1 MIDLPTIDAALSAI
15 ELLQKMGN
23 TQPQFEKARLAL
35 NAEKAVRQQ
44 RNDEPTPIER
54 GKRR

>member
-1 MIDLPTIDAALSAI
+1 MDLATIDTALSAI
-15 ELLQKMGN
+15 ELLQRMGN

-35 NAEKAVRQQ
+35 NTEKASRHQCE
-44 RNDEPTPIER
+44 EPTPIER

>member
-1 MIDLPTIDAALSAI
+1 MIDISTIDTALSAI

-23 TQPQFEKARLAL
+23 TQPQFEAARKKL
-35 NAEKAVRQQ
+35 NAEKAQFR
-44 RNDEPTPIER
+44 REEPTPIQQ

>member
-1 MIDLPTIDAALSAI
+1 MIDLPTIDTALSAI

-23 TQPQFEKARLAL
+23 TQPQFESARKKL
-35 NAEKAVRQQ
+35 NAEKATHKERE
-44 RNDEPTPIER
+44 EPTPIER

>member
-1 MIDLPTIDAALSAI
+1 MDLATIDTALSAI

-23 TQPQFEKARLAL
+23 TQPQFESARKKL
-35 NAEKAVRQQ
+35 NAEKAQF
-44 RNDEPTPIER
+44 RNEEPTPIER